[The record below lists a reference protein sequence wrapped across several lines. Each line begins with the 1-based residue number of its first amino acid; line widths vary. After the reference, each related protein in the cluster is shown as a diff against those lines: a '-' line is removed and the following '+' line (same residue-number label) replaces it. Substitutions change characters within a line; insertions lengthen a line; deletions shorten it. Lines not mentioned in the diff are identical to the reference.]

1 MVRLGAMQPP
11 NLLLDVRQR
20 DAQPRLN
27 QAVYSGSL
35 IPICSLRVAPAGQL
49 LEGGTQAGGW

>member
-1 MVRLGAMQPP
+1 MVRLGAMQTP

-27 QAVYSGSL
+27 QAGYSGSL
-35 IPICSLRVAPAGQL
+35 APVRSLGVAPAGQL
-49 LEGGTQAGGW
+49 REGGAQAGGW